1 MNLHEYQSKKI
12 LASYGV
18 PVPEGLV
25 AANPDEAEAA
35 ARALGGTLWVVKAQ
49 VHAGGRGK
57 AGGVKARARSGRGC
71 SDGGRDAGPAPGDA
85 ADRARRDCRS
95 NKVYVEAGSQI
106 ERELYLSFTLN
117 RERGRIAVV
126 ASAAG
131 GMDIEQVA
139 HDTPEKIL
147 SVTVHPAAGLQPWQ
161 CRQLGFGHRPQGG
174 PGRAAPGHHARALP
188 LVPGEGRE
196 PDRNQS
202 ADRHRAP
209 ARLMALD
216 CKLDI
221 EANALFRQPE
231 MAALRD
237 QDQEDPAERI
247 ASEHDL
253 NYVSLDGDIA
263 CMVNGAGL
271 AMATMDLI
279 KLHGGAPANFLDVG
293 GGATAE
299 RVTAA
304 FELILSNPKVRA
316 ILVNIF
322 GGIVRCDLIAD
333 GIINAV
339 RDVGVR
345 VPVVVRLEG
354 TNAEAARAKLAR
366 AGRSRS
372 RRPPTSRMRRARW
385 WRPPRRPAG
394 GAAHEHPGQQAH
406 QGHLPGIHR
415 PAGQLSL
422 RADARLRHALV
433 GGVTPGRGGERHL
446 GLPVFDTVRDAVRET
461 GATASV
467 IYVPAPFAADGILE
481 AADAGIELVVCITE
495 GVPVNDMVRVK
506 AALAG

>member
-1 MNLHEYQSKKI
+1 MNLHEYQSKQI

-18 PVPEGLV
+18 PVPEGIV
-25 AANPDEAEAA
+25 AANPGEAEAA
-35 ARALGGTLWVVKAQ
+35 ARALGGAVWVVKAQ

-57 AGGVKARARSGRGC
+57 AGGVKLAHDLAEVSAAA
-71 SDGGRDAGPAPGDA
+71 AGMLGQRLVTKQTGA
-85 ADRARRDCRS
+85 AGLPIER
-95 NKVYVEAGSQI
+95 VYVEAGSNI
-106 ERELYLSFTLN
+106 ARELYLSFTLN
-117 RERGRIAVV
+117 REQGRIAVV

-161 CRQLGFGHRPQGG
+161 CRQLAFGIGLKGEEVAQFQSIVL
-174 PGRAAPGHHARALP
+174 ALYRLYTEKDASLIEINP
-188 LVPGEGRE
+188 LIVTREGR
-196 PDRNQS
+196 
-202 ADRHRAP
+202 
-209 ARLMALD
+209 LVALD

-221 EANALFRQPE
+221 EANALFRQSA

-237 QDQEDPAERI
+237 TGQEDPAERI

-279 KLHGGAPANFLDVG
+279 KLHGGSPANFLDVG

-322 GGIVRCDLIAD
+322 GGIVRCDLIAE
-333 GIINAV
+333 GIVNAV

-354 TNAEAARAKLAR
+354 TNAEAARTKLAGGSLAIIAAKDLTDAAR
-366 AGRSRS
+366 KVVAAAKAGV
-372 RRPPTSRMRRARW
+372 AK
-385 WRPPRRPAG
+385 AG
-394 GAAHEHPGQQAH
+394 VAKAGAAK
-406 QGHLPGIHR
+406 
-415 PAGQLSL
+415 
-422 RADARLRHALV
+422 
-433 GGVTPGRGGERHL
+433 
-446 GLPVFDTVRDAVRET
+446 
-461 GATASV
+461 AS
-467 IYVPAPFAADGILE
+467 
-481 AADAGIELVVCITE
+481 T
-495 GVPVNDMVRVK
+495 
-506 AALAG
+506 